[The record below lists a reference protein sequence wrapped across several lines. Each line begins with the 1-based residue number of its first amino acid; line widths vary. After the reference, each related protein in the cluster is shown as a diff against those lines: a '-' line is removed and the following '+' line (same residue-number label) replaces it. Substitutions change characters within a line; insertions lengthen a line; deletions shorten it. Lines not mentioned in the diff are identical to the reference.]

1 MGAYSKQ
8 SGTWNE
14 VKNVYAKNGGNWSL
28 VKRAFVNNNGTWQQ
42 FHGGNTYKVFSLG
55 LYQSLGVSGGNAGN
69 VGVWENGPR
78 VSGPSGRSYTLV
90 TFDKWGNIL
99 TAQSYDVFGDA
110 TNYANAGSATQ
121 NLIAALN
128 SVAAGTPYIL
138 FTYDEPQTNA
148 SHLTSTVTSLF
159 GGVNS
164 ILSGSVPYRG
174 AYLAMGVARQAP
186 AIEQYCGTFV
196 NSVSNPGASTAQS
209 DDGCSDGGLIYSFRI
224 YNGQFTNVSAIY
236 TGANLVT
243 NGSQT
248 GGVSVPGLA

>member
-1 MGAYSKQ
+1 
-8 SGTWNE
+8 
-14 VKNVYAKNGGNWSL
+14 
-28 VKRAFVNNNGTWQQ
+28 
-42 FHGGNTYKVFSLG
+42 
-55 LYQSLGVSGGNAGN
+55 
-69 VGVWENGPR
+69 
-78 VSGPSGRSYTLV
+78 
-90 TFDKWGNIL
+90 
-99 TAQSYDVFGDA
+99 
-110 TNYANAGSATQ
+110 
-121 NLIAALN
+121 LIAALN
-128 SVAAGTPYIL
+128 SLAAGTPYIL